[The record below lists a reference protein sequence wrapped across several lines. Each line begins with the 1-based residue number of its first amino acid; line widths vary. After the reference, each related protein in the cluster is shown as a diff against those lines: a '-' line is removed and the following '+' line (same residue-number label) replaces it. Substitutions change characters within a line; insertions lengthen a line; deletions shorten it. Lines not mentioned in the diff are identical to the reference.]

1 MTRKAL
7 VITRHANPLASD
19 GAFRS
24 AAEVGEV
31 AHPAPFLITVDTEGD
46 NLWSRPR
53 KVTTRNSGYLPRFQ
67 SLCEK
72 YNFKPTYLVNWEMA
86 NCPKFV
92 ELGKDVLR
100 RQAGEIGMHLHAWN
114 SPPIAPLTSDDDH
127 FQPYLVEYPA
137 EQIREKVKVMTGKLA
152 DVFGRRPTSHRAGR
166 WAFDSTYAGILMEQG
181 YTVDCSVTPHVSWRF
196 CKGDPAKAGGTDYT
210 DFSDAPYFLDPADIR
225 RAGESSLLE
234 LPVTILQTRHYPP
247 TIERLRRGLSGSFFG
262 TRVMRK
268 AFPNTAWLMP
278 TGTNG
283 PALLRVLDTV
293 RQERRPYAQFVIHS
307 SELMPGGSP
316 KLPDERAIDSLY
328 ADIESLFASARGFIG
343 QTVSAFRSRFQFAE
357 SAMGVAPD
365 PRSTP

>member
-1 MTRKAL
+1 MA
-7 VITRHANPLASD
+7 ITRHANPLAGD
-19 GAFRS
+19 GPFRS
-24 AAEVGEV
+24 SAEGGEV
-31 AHPAPFLITVDTEGD
+31 TQHPAFLVTVDTEGD

-53 KVTTRNSGYLPRFQ
+53 TVTTRNSGYLPRFQ

-152 DVFGRRPTSHRAGR
+152 DVFGRRSTSHRAGR
-166 WAFDSTYAGILMEQG
+166 WAFDATYASILMEQG

-210 DFSDAPYFLDPADIR
+210 DFPEAPYFLDPADIR
-225 RAGESSLLE
+225 RAGKSSLLE

-247 TIERLRRGLSGSFFG
+247 AIERVRRGLSGSFFG
-262 TRVMRK
+262 TRLMRK
-268 AFPNTAWLMP
+268 AFPNTGWLMP

-283 PALLRVLDTV
+283 PALLRVLHTV

-316 KLPDERAIDSLY
+316 KLPDEPAIDFLY
-328 ADIESLFASARGFIG
+328 ADIEALFASAHGFIG
-343 QTVSAFRSRFQFAE
+343 QTLSDFRSGFRHAE
-357 SAMGVAPD
+357 AAAHVVQGPL
-365 PRSTP
+365 STP